1 MAGVED
7 HVPHQLEDGQW
18 AIRLSSGAIQTG
30 TEGEIK
36 DIAWG
41 ETASVGDVTQLSD
54 GQWAVRGVGDITIGT
69 EQEVRA
75 IAEIHRKHAEG
86 DMGTPPPRDNNNTQ
100 VPDWFEGTREDWL
113 AYLESISGGR
123 FFNQGGLASL
133 GYDNGG
139 AVGFHDPERYPEGSA
154 YEWESR
160 LNDLDRMS
168 AIESFV
174 RDNFADFSDPR
185 AAISTL
191 GRLSNPTA
199 VVGKW
204 GLQAVLDSIKS
215 GRTENPKK
223 LNAQGGYLNGA
234 TDGMADQL
242 NTTIEGTQPAALSDG
257 EFVVP
262 ADVVGHLG
270 NGNSD
275 AGAEQLY
282 AMMDRIR
289 MDRTGTTEQG
299 RQIDPNQYMP
309 RGIA

>member
-1 MAGVED
+1 VAGYVSIHDTREAADAQAVVIQQALTPIGDADTALQDEVNAFLETASVGGMQKLKDTERWLVKNHDGSHSLFDSEADAQALSNSILAKISKEKEDARVAALEANMAGVGD
-7 HVPHQLEDGQW
+7 YVPHQLEDGQW
-18 AIRLSSGAIQTG
+18 GIRDSGG
-30 TEGEIK
+30 TITVGTKEEV
-36 DIAWG
+36 DTIA
-41 ETASVGDVTQLSD
+41 EAYRKHKT
-54 GQWAVRGVGDITIGT
+54 GDIPDPTDDNT
-69 EQEVRA
+69 NTFV
-75 IAEIHRKHAEG
+75 
-86 DMGTPPPRDNNNTQ
+86 PPG
-100 VPDWFEGTREDWL
+100 WTREDWL

-139 AVGFHDPERYPEGSA
+139 Y
-154 YEWESR
+154 
-160 LNDLDRMS
+160 LD
-168 AIESFV
+168 
-174 RDNFADFSDPR
+174 
-185 AAISTL
+185 
-191 GRLSNPTA
+191 GR
-199 VVGKW
+199 
-204 GLQAVLDSIKS
+204 
-215 GRTENPKK
+215 
-223 LNAQGGYLNGA
+223 
-234 TDGMADQL
+234 TDGMADML
-242 NTTIEGTQPAALSDG
+242 NTTIEGKQPAALSDG

>member
-1 MAGVED
+1 YSEADAQALSDSILAKISKEKEDARVAALEANMAGVGD
-7 HVPHQLEDGQW
+7 YVPHQLEDGQW

-30 TEGEIK
+30 TEAEINAAA
-36 DIAWG
+36 DAYRRQQ
-41 ETASVGDVTQLSD
+41 T
-54 GQWAVRGVGDITIGT
+54 GDIPDST
-69 EQEVRA
+69 
-75 IAEIHRKHAEG
+75 
-86 DMGTPPPRDNNNTQ
+86 DDNNNTQ

-133 GYDNGG
+133 AG
-139 AVGFHDPERYPEGSA
+139 
-154 YEWESR
+154 
-160 LNDLDRMS
+160 
-168 AIESFV
+168 
-174 RDNFADFSDPR
+174 
-185 AAISTL
+185 
-191 GRLSNPTA
+191 
-199 VVGKW
+199 
-204 GLQAVLDSIKS
+204 
-215 GRTENPKK
+215 
-223 LNAQGGYLNGA
+223 GGYLNGA

-242 NTTIEGTQPAALSDG
+242 NTSIEGAQPAALSDG